1 MTFEG
6 DREARFEDPD
16 FDPDAYLA
24 SVVDLGSKPPPESAP
39 FAFAASARDAFA
51 AARDRLGSHAAAA
64 ARRAADLAA
73 VASAENDVF
82 LSRVGDVATD
92 AVTLE
97 ATLDALHERV
107 DRVAVVARD
116 AGEALRRAESRRV
129 AADDAVRLARHLVAF
144 DACRVRERLRFAADP
159 VFFDEARAAEAAP
172 LARRLLALATDTR
185 EAVVGAAASR
195 SRVRRRN
202 PAHEPPDATAG
213 LGLRERTVSRDGAN
227 ENKNKNAFLA
237 NACDALEWYCDA
249 LEARLLR
256 TFEDAERGGDDAA
269 ATDAA
274 AALETFGRGGS
285 LARRFVA
292 TRPMFARAA
301 SLAPTDSPVAADGE
315 DPSSGRESYA
325 FAAVVGARGARD
337 AAARAVSALRDAFES
352 IKDDTVAETRR
363 ARALFPEGPAFER
376 AVAALTHRVVEQSV
390 GDALD
395 AALGAA
401 PPPAPAFEPGKD
413 ETTSKEK
420 ERKERT
426 VGSHEAPLRNAGA
439 QSAPVSPLKPSAPRT
454 RHRRAA
460 SVSVATMSRM
470 GAAADARTNGLVSFA
485 TTDDTEDT
493 EDTERVTDTDALH
506 SSLSRD
512 HVRSESDGETSDETR
527 SDEDASRPRLVRDAP
542 RAFALA
548 AYLAAL
554 AEAHALARRLAS
566 DLRAGTR
573 GAVRVADALDALLA
587 ARRAGYDEMETACL
601 RGLVA
606 ARADSAATDGDG
618 GFLFFGEEETETAD
632 RKRDHSPDEKHV
644 VAEARL
650 AARERAVLLDIARWF
665 DAAAKRVDAVFAPP
679 LASRDEESRRE
690 GTDAVV
696 DAIVDASDASDASS
710 EEGKKAISARAIATA
725 TSLASAA
732 AAEHRIAEIAFTEMA
747 RVASA
752 TTKRASAL
760 CALRARRLPPATKE
774 EAADDAT
781 RRAAAAA
788 DACLGAACAAADAVA
803 EAASA
808 ARDVAQS
815 RAAAAADRVAS
826 ASGAM
831 VGGGDVAASAA
842 AAARATADAAARAT
856 ASAAAKFESRA
867 GAAASRCVSA
877 ALDVFF
883 GVFGAEIK
891 AKMCGKKIRER
902 YAFDFADAAAAAADP
917 SFFPGQHASD
927 ACASA
932 LARLRRAAEALDSL
946 ASSRGVG
953 RGAEETR
960 AALMRELSS
969 RALVAIKGHFFELG
983 RFAYSAAGALQLK
996 RDLGEFE
1003 AWAVSVSSTVSDVR
1017 GRDARESEKLQDANA
1032 VGSAV
1037 AAALRDEIQKQ
1048 WRDTLEACDVLLVSP
1063 DALPGLLKQR
1073 TAESAK
1079 AFSGGDEN
1087 GAENV
1092 FGSSLSPRR
1101 IVSLRVDFHPS
1112 MVEGLGPALAEKH
1125 DSGAARHARSGS
1137 LSSAFFASFGRTHS
1151 PPPTR

>member
-144 DACRVRERLRFAADP
+144 DACRNRERLRFAVDP

-172 LARRLLALATDTR
+172 LARQLLTLATDTR
-185 EAVVGAAASR
+185 EAVVGAVANR
-195 SRVRRRN
+195 SRARSRN

-213 LGLRERTVSRDGAN
+213 RVSRDGA
-227 ENKNKNAFLA
+227 NKNAFLA
-237 NACDALEWYCDA
+237 NARDALEWYCDA

-269 ATDAA
+269 AMDAA

-292 TRPMFARAA
+292 TRPMFTRAA
-301 SLAPTDSPVAADGE
+301 SFAPTDSTVAPDGE
-315 DPSSGRESYA
+315 DPSSGREKNVFSR
-325 FAAVVGARGARD
+325 FAAVAGARGARD
-337 AAARAVSALRDAFES
+337 AAARAASALRDAFES

-376 AVAALTHRVVEQSV
+376 AVAALTRRVVEQSV
-390 GDALD
+390 GDAMD

-401 PPPAPAFEPGKD
+401 PAPTPAFEPGKD
-413 ETTSKEK
+413 ETTSKE
-420 ERKERT
+420 RKERAT
-426 VGSHEAPLRNAGA
+426 GSQEVPLRNAGA
-439 QSAPVSPLKPSAPRT
+439 RSAPVSPLKPSAPRT

-460 SVSVATMSRM
+460 SVSVASTSRM
-470 GAAADARTNGLVSFA
+470 GGAAADARDVRSRRSGSRTNGLVSFA

-493 EDTERVTDTDALH
+493 EDTEARPDAPH
-506 SSLSRD
+506 SSLLSD

-527 SDEDASRPRLVRDAP
+527 SDEDASRRAVRDAP

-566 DLRAGTR
+566 DLRAETR

-606 ARADSAATDGDG
+606 ARADSAATDGDDG
-618 GFLFFGEEETETAD
+618 FFGEEETASAD

-644 VAEARL
+644 VAEARP
-650 AARERAVLLDIARWF
+650 AARERAVLLDIPRWF

-690 GTDAVV
+690 GTDAFV
-696 DAIVDASDASDASS
+696 DAVVRRSSDASS

-781 RRAAAAA
+781 RRAADAA

-808 ARDVAQS
+808 ARDVAQA

-891 AKMCGKKIRER
+891 AKLCGKKIRDR

-946 ASSRGVG
+946 ASSRGAG

-1003 AWAVSVSSTVSDVR
+1003 AWAVSVSSNISNAH
-1017 GRDARESEKLQDANA
+1017 GRDARESEKLQDANDD
-1032 VGSAV
+1032 SAV
-1037 AAALRDEIQKQ
+1037 AAAFRDEIQKQ

-1073 TAESAK
+1073 TAESAN

-1087 GAENV
+1087 AAENV
-1092 FGSSLSPRR
+1092 ALSPRR

-1112 MVEGLGPALAEKH
+1112 MVEGLGPALAEKN

>member
-144 DACRVRERLRFAADP
+144 DACRNRERLRFAVDP

-172 LARRLLALATDTR
+172 LARQLLTLATDTR
-185 EAVVGAAASR
+185 EAVVGAVANR
-195 SRVRRRN
+195 SRARSRN

-213 LGLRERTVSRDGAN
+213 RVSRDGA
-227 ENKNKNAFLA
+227 NKNAFLA
-237 NACDALEWYCDA
+237 NARDALEWYCDA

-269 ATDAA
+269 AMDAA

-292 TRPMFARAA
+292 TRPMFTRAA
-301 SLAPTDSPVAADGE
+301 SFAPTDSTVAPDGE
-315 DPSSGRESYA
+315 DPSSGREKNVFSR
-325 FAAVVGARGARD
+325 FAAVAGARGARD
-337 AAARAVSALRDAFES
+337 AAARAASALRDAFES

-376 AVAALTHRVVEQSV
+376 AVAALTRRVVEQSV
-390 GDALD
+390 GDAMD

-401 PPPAPAFEPGKD
+401 PAPTPAFEPGKD
-413 ETTSKEK
+413 ETTFK
-420 ERKERT
+420 ERKERAT
-426 VGSHEAPLRNAGA
+426 GSQEVPLRNAGA
-439 QSAPVSPLKPSAPRT
+439 RSAPVSPLKPSAPRT

-460 SVSVATMSRM
+460 SVSVASTSRM
-470 GAAADARTNGLVSFA
+470 GGAAADARDVRSRRSGSRTNGLVSFA
-485 TTDDTEDT
+485 MTDDTEDT
-493 EDTERVTDTDALH
+493 QNTEARPDAPH
-506 SSLSRD
+506 SSLLSD

-527 SDEDASRPRLVRDAP
+527 SDEDASCRAVRDAP

-566 DLRAGTR
+566 DLRAETR

-606 ARADSAATDGDG
+606 ARADSAATDGDDG
-618 GFLFFGEEETETAD
+618 FFGEEETETAD

-644 VAEARL
+644 VAEARP
-650 AARERAVLLDIARWF
+650 AARERAVLLDIPRWF

-690 GTDAVV
+690 GTDAFV
-696 DAIVDASDASDASS
+696 DAVVRRSSDASS

-781 RRAAAAA
+781 RRAADAA

-808 ARDVAQS
+808 ARDVAQA

-891 AKMCGKKIRER
+891 AKLCGKKIRDR

-946 ASSRGVG
+946 ASSRGAG

-1003 AWAVSVSSTVSDVR
+1003 AWAVSVSSNISNAH
-1017 GRDARESEKLQDANA
+1017 GRDARESEKLQDAND
-1032 VGSAV
+1032 GSAV
-1037 AAALRDEIQKQ
+1037 AAAFRDEIQKQ

-1073 TAESAK
+1073 TAESAN

-1087 GAENV
+1087 AAENV
-1092 FGSSLSPRR
+1092 ALSPRR

-1112 MVEGLGPALAEKH
+1112 MVEGLGPALAEKN

>member
-144 DACRVRERLRFAADP
+144 DACRVRERLRFAVDP

-185 EAVVGAAASR
+185 EAVVGAVANR

-202 PAHEPPDATAG
+202 PAHEPPGATAPT
-213 LGLRERTVSRDGAN
+213 TVSRDGAN
-227 ENKNKNAFLA
+227 ENKNKNAQTFLA
-237 NACDALEWYCDA
+237 NARDALEWYCDA
-249 LEARLLR
+249 LETRLLR

-292 TRPMFARAA
+292 TRPMFTRAA

-325 FAAVVGARGARD
+325 FAAIVGARGARD

-426 VGSHEAPLRNAGA
+426 VGSQEAPLRNAGA

-460 SVSVATMSRM
+460 SVSVATMSWM

-606 ARADSAATDGDG
+606 ARADSAATDGDD
-618 GFLFFGEEETETAD
+618 GFLFFGEEETETTD

-644 VAEARL
+644 VEEARL

-679 LASRDEESRRE
+679 FASRDEESRRE

-696 DAIVDASDASDASS
+696 DAIVDASDASS

-867 GAAASRCVSA
+867 GAAASRCVRA

-946 ASSRGVG
+946 ASSRGAG

-1079 AFSGGDEN
+1079 AFSGGDEYA
-1087 GAENV
+1087 AENV
-1092 FGSSLSPRR
+1092 ALSPRR

-1151 PPPTR
+1151 PPPTQ

>member
-144 DACRVRERLRFAADP
+144 DACRNRERLRFAVDP

-185 EAVVGAAASR
+185 EAVVGAVANR

-213 LGLRERTVSRDGAN
+213 RVSRDGVLDK
-227 ENKNKNAFLA
+227 NKNKNAFLA
-237 NACDALEWYCDA
+237 NARDALEWYCDA

-292 TRPMFARAA
+292 TRPMFTRAA

-401 PPPAPAFEPGKD
+401 PPPAPAFGPGKD

-420 ERKERT
+420 ERKERA
-426 VGSHEAPLRNAGA
+426 VGSREAPLRNAGA

-606 ARADSAATDGDG
+606 ARADSAATDGDD

-679 LASRDEESRRE
+679 IASRDEESLSRE

-696 DAIVDASDASDASS
+696 DAIVDASDASSESS
-710 EEGKKAISARAIATA
+710 GKKAISARAIATA

-760 CALRARRLPPATKE
+760 CALRARRLPPATTHPS

-867 GAAASRCVSA
+867 GAAASRCVRA

-946 ASSRGVG
+946 AWSRGAG

-1017 GRDARESEKLQDANA
+1017 GRDARESEKLQDAND
-1032 VGSAV
+1032 GSAV

-1073 TAESAK
+1073 TAESAN

-1087 GAENV
+1087 AAENV
-1092 FGSSLSPRR
+1092 ALSPRR

>member
-144 DACRVRERLRFAADP
+144 DACRNRERLRFAVDP

-185 EAVVGAAASR
+185 EAVVGAVANR

-213 LGLRERTVSRDGAN
+213 RVSRDGVLDK
-227 ENKNKNAFLA
+227 NKNKNAFLA
-237 NACDALEWYCDA
+237 NARDALEWYCDA

-292 TRPMFARAA
+292 TRPMFTRAA

-401 PPPAPAFEPGKD
+401 PPPAPAFGPGKD

-426 VGSHEAPLRNAGA
+426 VGSREAPLRNAGA

-606 ARADSAATDGDG
+606 ARADSAATDGDD

-679 LASRDEESRRE
+679 IASRDEESLSRE
-690 GTDAVV
+690 GTDA
-696 DAIVDASDASDASS
+696 IVCSTDASDASS

-760 CALRARRLPPATKE
+760 CALRARRLPPATTHPS

-867 GAAASRCVSA
+867 GAAASRCVRA

-917 SFFPGQHASD
+917 SFFPGA
-927 ACASA
+927 
-932 LARLRRAAEALDSL
+932 ARLRRV
-946 ASSRGVG
+946 RV
-953 RGAEETR
+953 R
-960 AALMRELSS
+960 
-969 RALVAIKGHFFELG
+969 
-983 RFAYSAAGALQLK
+983 AGALAPRRGGAGQP
-996 RDLGEFE
+996 RV
-1003 AWAVSVSSTVSDVR
+1003 VSRRGSRR
-1017 GRDARESEKLQDANA
+1017 GRDARGADARA
-1032 VGSAV
+1032 LVARAGRDKGSLLRARPV
-1037 AAALRDEIQKQ
+1037 RVQRGGRAAAQAR
-1048 WRDTLEACDVLLVSP
+1048 
-1063 DALPGLLKQR
+1063 
-1073 TAESAK
+1073 
-1079 AFSGGDEN
+1079 
-1087 GAENV
+1087 
-1092 FGSSLSPRR
+1092 PRR
-1101 IVSLRVDFHPS
+1101 VRSLGRLRLFDCFRRTR
-1112 MVEGLGPALAEKH
+1112 KRR
-1125 DSGAARHARSGS
+1125 ARIGE
-1137 LSSAFFASFGRTHS
+1137 ASR
-1151 PPPTR
+1151 RE